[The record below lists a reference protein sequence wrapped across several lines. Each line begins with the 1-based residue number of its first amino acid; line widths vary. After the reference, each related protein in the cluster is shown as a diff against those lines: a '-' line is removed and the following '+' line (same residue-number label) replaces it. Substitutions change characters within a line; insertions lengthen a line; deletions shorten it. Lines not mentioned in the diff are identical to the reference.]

1 VPLPVGAH
9 PRRPPATAVCHVG
22 RADADA
28 DGGGGRGGR
37 SFPADATVT
46 VFGHGVVRFAD
57 VRRGDV
63 HAVVS
68 AGGVA
73 STSPLLRWSH
83 ADPIARGVVFVAL
96 TPTPG
101 GGGGARTLRLT
112 PGPLVPV
119 GTSAALVPAA
129 TMAIGDTLYVAVGG
143 P

>member
-1 VPLPVGAH
+1 MPLPVGAH
-9 PRRPPATAVCHVG
+9 PRRPPATDICHVG
-22 RADADA
+22 RADGGA
-28 DGGGGRGGR
+28 DGEGGRGGR

-46 VFGHGVVRFAD
+46 VFGHGVVRLAD
-57 VRRGDV
+57 VGLGDM

-73 STSPLLRWSH
+73 LTSPLLRWSH
-83 ADPIARGVVFVAL
+83 ADPTARGVVFVAF

-101 GGGGARTLRLT
+101 GGGGARTMRLT

-119 GTSAALVPAA
+119 GSSAALVPAG